1 MVYTCKES
9 YSEEMRTMDPNEL
22 IEGLEVITANPWI
35 IAVAVALLLTVFF
48 AIFKTSIKIAF
59 KLLLNAIIGFV
70 LLFVFNALGS
80 IIGVTLA
87 VNWVNAIIAGILG
100 IPGIALLLI
109 LRWMGIM

>member
-1 MVYTCKES
+1 MKV
-9 YSEEMRTMDPNEL
+9 MDPNEIIDG
-22 IEGLEVITANPWI
+22 IEMITANPWV
-35 IAVAVALLLTVFF
+35 IAVAVGLLLVLFF

-59 KLLLNAIIGFV
+59 KLLINAIVGFV

-87 VNWVNAIIAGILG
+87 VNWVNAIVAGVLG

-109 LRWMGIM
+109 LKWM